1 MPERKIRVLIAD
13 DHAILRE
20 GIRSLLAHYPD
31 IEVVGEAS
39 NGKEAITQA
48 MKLAP
53 DIVLMDIA
61 MPGLGG
67 LEATLELQKMCPK
80 IKVIVLTQYEDK
92 EYVFRFLQAGAA
104 GYVLKKSGGTELVSA
119 IRAVYQGGSFLH
131 PQVTKGVIEGYVE
144 RHKGEGFDDPY
155 EILSDRE
162 KQVLKLI
169 AEGHTSK
176 GIAQILGISVKTVM
190 AHRTKI
196 MDKLDLHTRTDL
208 IKFPLRK
215 GIITT

>member
-1 MPERKIRVLIAD
+1 MDKIKVLIAD
-13 DHAILRE
+13 DHALLRE
-20 GIRSLLAHYPD
+20 GIRSLLSQYPD

-48 MKLAP
+48 MKFSP

-67 LEATLELQKMCPK
+67 LEATLELHKISPK
-80 IKVIVLTQYEDK
+80 TKIIVLTQYEDK
-92 EYVFRFLQAGAA
+92 EYIFRFLQAGAV
-104 GYVLKKSGGTELVSA
+104 GYVLKKSGGAELVSA

-144 RHKGEGFDDPY
+144 RHREEISEDPY
-155 EILSDRE
+155 ESLSDRE

-190 AHRTKI
+190 AHRTNI
-196 MDKLDLHTRTDL
+196 MVKLDLHTRTEL
-208 IKFPLRK
+208 IKFALRK

>member
-1 MPERKIRVLIAD
+1 MNQIRVLIVD
-13 DHAILRE
+13 DHALLRE
-20 GIRSLLAHYPD
+20 GIRSLLTQYPD

-39 NGKEAITQA
+39 NGKEAINQV

-67 LEATLELQKMCPK
+67 LEATLELQKISPK
-80 IKVIVLTQYEDK
+80 AKIIVLTQYEDK
-92 EYVFRFLQAGAA
+92 AYIFRFLQAGAV
-104 GYVLKKSGGTELVSA
+104 GYVLKKSSGVELVSA

-131 PQVTKGVIEGYVE
+131 PQVAKGVIEGYVE
-144 RHKGEGFDDPY
+144 KRKEEVCEDPY
-155 EILSDRE
+155 ESLSGRE

-176 GIAQILGISVKTVM
+176 EIAQILGISVKTVM
-190 AHRTKI
+190 AHRSNI
-196 MDKLDLHTRTDL
+196 MDKLDLHSRTEL
-208 IKFPLRK
+208 IKFALRK

>member
-1 MPERKIRVLIAD
+1 MDKIKVLIAD
-13 DHAILRE
+13 DHALLRE
-20 GIRSLLAHYPD
+20 GIRSLLSQYPD

-48 MKLAP
+48 MKFSP

-67 LEATLELQKMCPK
+67 LEATLELHKISPK
-80 IKVIVLTQYEDK
+80 TKIIVLTQYEDK
-92 EYVFRFLQAGAA
+92 EYIFRFLQAGAV
-104 GYVLKKSGGTELVSA
+104 GYVLKKSGGAELVSA

-131 PQVTKGVIEGYVE
+131 PQVTRGVIEGYVE
-144 RHKGEGFDDPY
+144 RQRGEVSEDPY
-155 EILSDRE
+155 ESLSDRE

-190 AHRTKI
+190 AHRTNI
-196 MDKLDLHTRTDL
+196 MVKLDLHTRTEL
-208 IKFPLRK
+208 IKFALRK